1 MFQADA
7 AGRTKGE
14 KKREK
19 TSTSSK
25 ENFEQNNNGGSG
37 TKREK
42 KRVSPSNVNQ
52 RLLSGSCSRAV
63 LLSVEREQSRGGQK
77 KTLMIVKHVAC
88 TTITRCSSVSLVQ
101 LLLATSA

>member
-1 MFQADA
+1 MLQADA

-25 ENFEQNNNGGSG
+25 ENFEQNNNGGSNG

-42 KRVSPSNVNQ
+42 KRVSPSNVTNVFC
-52 RLLSGSCSRAV
+52 LDLA
-63 LLSVEREQSRGGQK
+63 
-77 KTLMIVKHVAC
+77 
-88 TTITRCSSVSLVQ
+88 LVPFC
-101 LLLATSA
+101 